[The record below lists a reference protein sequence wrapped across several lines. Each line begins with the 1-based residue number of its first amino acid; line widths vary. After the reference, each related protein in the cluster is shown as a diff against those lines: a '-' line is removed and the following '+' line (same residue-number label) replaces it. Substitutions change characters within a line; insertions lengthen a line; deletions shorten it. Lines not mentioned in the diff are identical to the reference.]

1 MDIYYSKYLK
11 YKKKYLDL
19 KSNENYY
26 GGKKPASKK
35 LPARCLKDN
44 QKVSN
49 KPFHK
54 ITKEEIAAAYVACEI
69 TEASP
74 TALKSKMKSI
84 KVSDNDAIKY
94 LLREY
99 VGPSRQKYTPQ
110 KLEKAGYKASLEELK
125 KLGFTISELRYYY
138 QPISFKR
145 AGYDPNEIVK
155 AFYVKGSNNSALKSA
170 GFGITK
176 RTDWKDFKMMDKN
189 YPKSFVVP
197 FYVTEIGDEAF
208 KGKSVP
214 GGTTIESITIHDGVT
229 SIGDEAFMNTD
240 IKSIIIPGSIKKIG
254 VRAFANTKNLE
265 EVTISNGVKEIGDE
279 AFTGAHIGNLVIPDS
294 VISVGRA
301 AFKRSGV
308 SRLTLPRKQDIRY
321 EDEAFYDNRMLS
333 YNTVEMPVDPI
344 RPYYSSDIF
353 NGGTYVTGKDG
364 KKKCCW
370 DR

>member
-1 MDIYYSKYLK
+1 MDIYYLKYLK

-35 LPARCLKDN
+35 PPARCLKDN

-49 KPFHK
+49 KLFHK

-69 TEASP
+69 TEATP

-99 VGPSRQKYTPQ
+99 VGPLRQKYTPQ
-110 KLEKAGYKASLEELK
+110 KLEKAGYKASLEDLK

-176 RTDWKDFKMMDKN
+176 RTDLKDFKMMDKN

-208 KGKSVP
+208 KGKS
-214 GGTTIESITIHDGVT
+214 IESITIHDGVT

-254 VRAFANTKNLE
+254 VRAFANTKNLK
-265 EVTISNGVKEIGDE
+265 EVTISNGVEEIGDE
-279 AFTGAHIGNLVIPDS
+279 AFTGANISKLVIPDS
-294 VISVGRA
+294 VIRVGRA

-308 SRLTLPRKQDIRY
+308 SRLTLPRKEDIRY
-321 EDEAFYDNRMLS
+321 EDEAFYDNRWLS
-333 YNTVEMPVDPI
+333 GYSNSVEMPVRPI
-344 RPYYSSDIF
+344 TPYYASDIF
-353 NGGTYVTGKDG
+353 NGGTYVSGEDG
-364 KKKCCW
+364 KKLCCW
-370 DR
+370 N